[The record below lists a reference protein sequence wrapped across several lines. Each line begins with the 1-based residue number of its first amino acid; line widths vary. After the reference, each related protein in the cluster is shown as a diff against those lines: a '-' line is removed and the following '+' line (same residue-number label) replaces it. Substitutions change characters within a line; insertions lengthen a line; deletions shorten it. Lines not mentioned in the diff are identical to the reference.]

1 VSSITVVYDAS
12 REAQFQEKI
21 LPLLADRDI
30 STLAFDSE
38 HLPDLAPGE
47 TVLTWL
53 DDAALTELLPKV
65 IEHEWKLGIIPHPE
79 LVQARIGLRIAAK
92 PEDAIRDIFESGEG
106 TVVDM
111 LYCNERPVFNSVTIG
126 DPFTLTPGTQAAE
139 GIWTRIKR
147 FIRLVRSL
155 STTTLKPFKLTTAKD
170 KVLDT
175 AALGIVAVDR
185 GDASPLTRRVVE
197 RASADDQMLN
207 ALILSPRSVM
217 ETIRFLLASIFLRSI
232 GGGKLPDFMGHVK
245 TSSLTVSSTHPVGY
259 VVDGRAFSDKEI
271 RLTIRP
277 RVLTLLSST
286 QPVTR
291 LTNPDQ
297 KEVFRTQG
305 LPIGEA
311 RTELI
316 AYPLPWIHHAGTDEF
331 KDLFLTLRENART
344 SEAYL
349 ILMVLSTLLAVLG
362 LFANSAPVI
371 IGAMILAPLMSPII
385 SLSMGVLRQH
395 DQLTIESAKA
405 LGWGIGLSL
414 LFATVLTW
422 VTPLQTINPQIE
434 ARLSPTL
441 LDLGVAIISGIAGA
455 YAHSRSEVAKSLAGV
470 AIAVALV
477 PPLAVAG
484 IGIGWMNWSV
494 FWGAWLLFLTNLVG
508 IVLAAALTFMFL
520 GFSPF
525 SRAKRGL
532 VLSLIVVAV
541 VSIPLIF
548 SFMRMVDEAHITRT
562 LEGWQT
568 ESIQLRDVKVRPG
581 KPIYISAKLLAE
593 QPVTPSQID
602 SVKEDIEAL
611 LKRDIVLEASIAVV
625 R

>member
-1 VSSITVVYDAS
+1 
-12 REAQFQEKI
+12 
-21 LPLLADRDI
+21 
-30 STLAFDSE
+30 
-38 HLPDLAPGE
+38 
-47 TVLTWL
+47 
-53 DDAALTELLPKV
+53 
-65 IEHEWKLGIIPHPE
+65 
-79 LVQARIGLRIAAK
+79 
-92 PEDAIRDIFESGEG
+92 
-106 TVVDM
+106 
-111 LYCNERPVFNSVTIG
+111 
-126 DPFTLTPGTQAAE
+126 
-139 GIWTRIKR
+139 
-147 FIRLVRSL
+147 
-155 STTTLKPFKLTTAKD
+155 
-170 KVLDT
+170 
-175 AALGIVAVDR
+175 
-185 GDASPLTRRVVE
+185 
-197 RASADDQMLN
+197 
-207 ALILSPRSVM
+207 
-217 ETIRFLLASIFLRSI
+217 
-232 GGGKLPDFMGHVK
+232 
-245 TSSLTVSSTHPVGY
+245 
-259 VVDGRAFSDKEI
+259 
-271 RLTIRP
+271 
-277 RVLTLLSST
+277 
-286 QPVTR
+286 
-291 LTNPDQ
+291 
-297 KEVFRTQG
+297 
-305 LPIGEA
+305 
-311 RTELI
+311 
-316 AYPLPWIHHAGTDEF
+316 
-331 KDLFLTLRENART
+331 
-344 SEAYL
+344 
-349 ILMVLSTLLAVLG
+349 MVLSTLLAVLG

-484 IGIGWMNWSV
+484 IGIGWMDWSV

-532 VLSLIVVAV
+532 VLSLIVVGV
-541 VSIPLIF
+541 VSIPLLF
-548 SFMRMVDEAHITRT
+548 SFMRMVDEAHVIRT

-568 ESIQLRDVKVRPG
+568 DSVKLSDVKVRPG
-581 KPIYISAKLLAE
+581 KPLYISAKLLAE